1 MLIKIT
7 RQLNRLANSSKYWFA
22 YIVIGISAL
31 LVALL
36 YQYAFDE
43 WPCVLCI
50 HIRLWFTLLIV
61 VSIAG
66 LFLHKYK
73 VLSLLTH
80 LASVLVATGL
90 TERSYMLLGTE
101 RGFVFG
107 DCGFN
112 TGLPAWFAIETW
124 IPWLYRVESSC
135 GYTPQLIL
143 GITMAEALMA
153 MSIGLLILSAAVL
166 IVRLTG
172 FNTLV
177 ANSTTED

>member
-1 MLIKIT
+1 MFIKIK
-7 RQLNRLANSSKYWFA
+7 QLLSYLVESPKYWLA
-22 YIVIGISAL
+22 YIIAGISAL

-50 HIRLWFTLLIV
+50 HIRLWLTLLII

-66 LFLHKYK
+66 LLLRKYK
-73 VLSLLTH
+73 ILGLFTH
-80 LASVLVATGL
+80 LATVLVAIGL
-90 TERSYMLLGTE
+90 SERSYMLLGTE

-112 TGLPAWFAIETW
+112 VGLPAWFAVEAW
-124 IPWLYRVESSC
+124 VPWLYKVESSC
-135 GYTPQLIL
+135 GYTPELIL

-153 MSIGLLILSAAVL
+153 MSIGLLILSAAVF
-166 IVRLTG
+166 IVG
-172 FNTLV
+172 LV
-177 ANSTTED
+177 AVINSMSRPEIR

>member
-1 MLIKIT
+1 MFTQVINVLSYL
-7 RQLNRLANSSKYWFA
+7 LNSPKYWLL
-22 YIVIGISAL
+22 YIAGGISAL

-50 HIRLWFTLLIV
+50 HIRLWLSLLVI

-66 LFLHKYK
+66 LLLRKYK
-73 VLSLLTH
+73 IVSLFTH
-80 LASVLVATGL
+80 LAAVLVAIGL
-90 TERSYMLLGTE
+90 SERSYILLGTE

-112 TGLPAWFAIETW
+112 LGLPAWFAIEAW
-124 IPWLYRVESSC
+124 LPWLYKVESSC
-135 GYTPQLIL
+135 GYTPELIL

-153 MSIGLLILSAAVL
+153 MSIGLLILSTAVL
-166 IVRLTG
+166 ITG
-172 FNTLV
+172 LV
-177 ANSTTED
+177 ALKKPAK